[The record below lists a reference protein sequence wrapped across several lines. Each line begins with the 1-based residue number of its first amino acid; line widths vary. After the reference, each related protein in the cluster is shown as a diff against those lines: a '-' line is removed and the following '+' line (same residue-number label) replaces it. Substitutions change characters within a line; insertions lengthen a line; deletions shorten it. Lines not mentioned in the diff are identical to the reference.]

1 MLQTQYDDERARTHD
16 LQLKLAEANSQRIE
30 IESKLNKSSSS
41 SITSDMQQ
49 SNGEALSEL
58 RAKMARTQ
66 SMLDDELRK
75 NKKFEENIEY
85 LSEAFVLLFLEIEA
99 KTKNEGDRPFMNY
112 FRCFIIRYDNLQ

>member
-1 MLQTQYDDERARTHD
+1 MIEERLIMLQTQYDDERARTHD

-85 LSEAFVLLFLEIEA
+85 LSEAFVLLILEIEA
-99 KTKNEGDRPFMNY
+99 ITNFVGQTIYE
-112 FRCFIIRYDNLQ
+112 

>member
-85 LSEAFVLLFLEIEA
+85 LSEALFCYLEIEA
-99 KTKNEGDRPFMNY
+99 IKKLGLEGRPFMND

>member
-1 MLQTQYDDERARTHD
+1 LIEERLIMLQTQYDDERARTHD

-41 SITSDMQQ
+41 SSTSSDMLQ
-49 SNGEALSEL
+49 SNGEGLSEL

-66 SMLDDELRK
+66 SILDDELRK

-85 LSEAFVLLFLEIEA
+85 LSEAFVFLF
-99 KTKNEGDRPFMNY
+99 
-112 FRCFIIRYDNLQ
+112 